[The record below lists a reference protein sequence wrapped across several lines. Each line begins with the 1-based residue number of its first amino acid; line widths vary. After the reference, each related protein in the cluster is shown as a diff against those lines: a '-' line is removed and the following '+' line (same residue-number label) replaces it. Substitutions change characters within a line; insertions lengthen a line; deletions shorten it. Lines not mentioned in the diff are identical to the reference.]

1 MNYTMDTLF
10 STLEHLQKRLEQFSS
25 QTDHFAL
32 GLGVISTLT
41 LATLYR
47 NVIYNLYL
55 HPLNKIPGPPV
66 YHWIPFSGNIP
77 EIFRGESGVPHKQ
90 WAKKYGGILN
100 YHGPWNRPRLLVTDG
115 ELLKQILTTQASDFA
130 KSPETVKYLTR
141 FLGDGLLVAEGE
153 LHRQQ
158 RKLLNPAFSVQA
170 VRDMVPLMAIP
181 GIQLRNKWIACTS
194 ATPTEID
201 VSYDLSLATLDVI
214 GMAGFGQEF
223 RAVSQAGGKL
233 TEAYMSIFSSERSLM
248 DFLGFFFPLL
258 RKIPTQRHR
267 ELWKQER
274 WLDEGSRE
282 VVEKGMAR
290 TEKASDLLA
299 LMVDQVDEDTKQG
312 MTVRELQNQCL
323 TFLAAG
329 HETTSVAL
337 TWCLWLLAQNPEIQK
352 ALREEITPVFDNID
366 FEDPRFNHPLDNSQ
380 WLHGEADIPSYN
392 SINDLELLNNVCKE
406 TLRLIPPVPTT
417 NRFAMKDTML
427 GNYFIPKG
435 SEIYISTMVNHH
447 STEIWGDDAEVFR
460 PSRWNEERAA
470 KVGPYLYMPFLAGIH
485 QCIGYKFALMEM
497 KVLLALAIK
506 DFEFAEKPGMQ
517 IRKRQSI
524 TLRPADGMPL
534 LVTRI

>member
-10 STLEHLQKRLEQFSS
+10 STLEHLQKRLEQLSS
-25 QTDHFAL
+25 QADHVAL

-66 YHWIPFSGNIP
+66 YRWIPFSGNLP
-77 EIFRGESGVPHKQ
+77 EIFRGEPGAPYKQ

-100 YHGPWNRPRLLVTDG
+100 YHGLLNRPRLLVSDG
-115 ELLKQILTTQASDFA
+115 ELLKQILTTQASDFT
-130 KSPETVKYLTR
+130 KSPEVVKYLTR
-141 FLGDGLLVAEGE
+141 ILGDGLVVAEGE

-170 VRDMVPLMAIP
+170 VQDMVPLMAIP
-181 GIQLRNKWIACTS
+181 GIQLCNKWIACTS

-201 VSYDLSLATLDVI
+201 VSHDLSLATLDII

-223 RAVSQAGGKL
+223 RAVNQAGSKL
-233 TEAYMSIFSSERSLM
+233 TEAYMNILPSEPSLM
-248 DFLGFFFPLL
+248 DFLVFLFPLL

-267 ELWKQER
+267 ELRRKER
-274 WLDEGSRE
+274 SLHESSRE
-282 VVEKGMAR
+282 VVEKGLGR

-299 LMVDQVDEDTKQG
+299 LMADQVDEDTKQG

-380 WLHGEADIPSYN
+380 WLHGEANIPSYN
-392 SINDLELLNNVCKE
+392 SINNLKLLNNVCKE
-406 TLRLIPPVPTT
+406 TLRLIPPISVIS
-417 NRFAMKDTML
+417 RYAKKDTML

-435 SEIYISTMVNHH
+435 SVIYISTIANHH
-447 STEIWGDDAEVFR
+447 STKVWGDDAEVFR
-460 PSRWNEERAA
+460 PSRWDEERAA
-470 KVGPYLYMPFLAGIH
+470 KVGPYHYMPFLAGIH

-506 DFEFAEKPGMQ
+506 NFEFAEKPGMQ
-517 IRKRQSI
+517 VKKYQTI
-524 TLRPADGMPL
+524 TLRPVNGMPL
-534 LVTRI
+534 LVKRI

>member
-1 MNYTMDTLF
+1 MNYTMDIIF
-10 STLEHLQKRLEQFSS
+10 STVGHLQKRLQQLSS
-25 QTDHFAL
+25 RTDHFAL

-47 NVIYNLYL
+47 NMIYNLYL

-66 YHWIPFSGNIP
+66 YRWIPFSGNLP
-77 EIFRGESGVPHKQ
+77 EILRGER
-90 WAKKYGGILN
+90 WTKKYGGIIN
-100 YHGPWNRPRLLVTDG
+100 YHSLWNSPSLLVTDG
-115 ELLKQILTTQASDFA
+115 ELLKQILTTQASDF
-130 KSPETVKYLTR
+130 SRTPETIEYMTR
-141 FLGDGLLVAEGE
+141 ILGDGLLVAEGK

-194 ATPTEID
+194 TTPTEID
-201 VSYDLSLATLDVI
+201 ISYDLSLATLDVI
-214 GMAGFGQEF
+214 GMTVFGQEF
-223 RAVSQAGGKL
+223 RAVDQISSKL
-233 TEAYMSIFSSERSLM
+233 IEAYMNIFSSQWTF
-248 DFLGFFFPLL
+248 DFLGLFFPLL
-258 RKIPTQRHR
+258 QKIPTRRHR
-267 ELWKQER
+267 ELRRKER
-274 WLDEGSRE
+274 SLHEGSRE
-282 VVEKGMAR
+282 IVEKGLGR
-290 TEKASDLLA
+290 TEKTSDLLA
-299 LMVDQVDEDTKQG
+299 LMADQVDEDTKQG

-380 WLHGEADIPSYN
+380 WLHGEANIPSYN
-392 SINDLELLNNVCKE
+392 SINNLKLLNNVCKE
-406 TLRLIPPVPTT
+406 TLRLIPPISVT
-417 NRFAMKDTML
+417 NRYAKKDTML

-435 SEIYISTMVNHH
+435 SVIYISAMVNHH

-460 PSRWNEERAA
+460 PSRWDEERAA
-470 KVGPYLYMPFLAGIH
+470 KVGPYHYMPFFAGIH
-485 QCIGYKFALMEM
+485 QCIGYRFALMEI
-497 KVLLALAIK
+497 KTLLALAIK

-517 IRKRQSI
+517 VKWRQAF

-534 LVTRI
+534 LVKRI